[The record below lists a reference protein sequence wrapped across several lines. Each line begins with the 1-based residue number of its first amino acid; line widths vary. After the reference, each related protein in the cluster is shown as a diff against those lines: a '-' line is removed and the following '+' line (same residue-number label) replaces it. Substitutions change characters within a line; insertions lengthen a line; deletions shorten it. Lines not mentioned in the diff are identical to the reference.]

1 MGRKGQRTVI
11 SKRAL
16 VQRIN
21 RKLILDDQ
29 QIRAVRGGNLE
40 LGVGKYFIV
49 DVRRNLIIR
58 THIDLDELG
67 REIGVLQP
75 SEVIEE

>member
-1 MGRKGQRTVI
+1 MGREGKRTVI

-29 QIRAVRGGNLE
+29 QIRAVPGGNLE
-40 LGVGKYFIV
+40 LGVGKYFLV
-49 DVRRNLIIR
+49 DVRKNLITR
-58 THIDLDELG
+58 THVDLNELG

-75 SEVIEE
+75 SEVCGE